1 MKFKFLNTVLMGLIL
16 SINSLS
22 ATAGIIT
29 PPVYEGNAQFDTK
42 SHGGGYSAAHNEYWY
57 SQWAG
62 ETVYR
67 YDENY
72 NLLGSFLSGQSQI
85 MQLWGDIDGS
95 YYTANWGY
103 NTITKKAGMNDN
115 STLWSYNLG
124 STASGVTADSDYVYA
139 MNYSTNQVSKLDI
152 DTGLLVD
159 TFGLDN
165 IGSTTYGGLLV
176 VDNNFF
182 RIAHN
187 GYVNRYDLDTGEQE
201 SYFLTGGRSQNVY
214 NMSFNG
220 EQVLFSSNSGT
231 SNIYRFSDG
240 ITQDVPEP
248 STLAIFALGMIG
260 LASRRFKKQS

>member
-1 MKFKFLNTVLMGLIL
+1 MKFKFFNTVLMGLIL

-22 ATAGIIT
+22 ATAEIIT
-29 PPVYEGNAQFDTK
+29 PPVYEGNALFNTY

-57 SQWAG
+57 PQWAG
-62 ETVYR
+62 DTIYR

-72 NLLGSFLSGQSQI
+72 NLLGSFQSGQSQM
-85 MQLWGDIDGS
+85 MQLWGDTDGS
-95 YYTANWGY
+95 YYTANWSY

-115 STLWSYNLG
+115 STLWTYNLG
-124 STASGVTADSDYVYA
+124 SVASGVTADSNYVYA
-139 MNYSTNQVSKLDI
+139 MSYWSNQVRKLDV

-159 TFGLDN
+159 TFNLMSVGT
-165 IGSTTYGGLLV
+165 TTYGGLLV

-182 RIAHN
+182 RIDRN

-201 SYFLTGGRSQNVY
+201 SFYLTNRSQSVY

-220 EQVLFSSNSGT
+220 EQVLFSGNSGT
-231 SNIYRFSDG
+231 SNIFRFSDG
-240 ITQDVPEP
+240 ITQEVPEP

-260 LASRRFKKQS
+260 LASRRFKKHS